1 MEPPS
6 EGVTG
11 LWDSTWA
18 LMCRKSL
25 LATQRARALLA
36 VFCAPFF
43 LLGFSHNRALY
54 NLGVRFLQRR

>member
-11 LWDSTWA
+11 LWDSTW
-18 LMCRKSL
+18 
-25 LATQRARALLA
+25 RARALLA
-36 VFCAPFF
+36 IFSAPFF